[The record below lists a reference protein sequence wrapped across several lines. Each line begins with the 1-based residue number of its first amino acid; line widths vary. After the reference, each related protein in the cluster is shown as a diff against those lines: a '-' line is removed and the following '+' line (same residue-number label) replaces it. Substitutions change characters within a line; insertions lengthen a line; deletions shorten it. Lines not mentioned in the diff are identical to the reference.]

1 MFSGNFS
8 SAIASLK
15 LYKWR
20 SFLTMLGVILG
31 VCSVVT
37 VVSLG
42 EGLKQQV
49 LGQINQ
55 LGSDVITV
63 RSGRLV
69 GGVNSQAGV
78 NILAFLS
85 TSTLSDSDVQEIGK
99 LSSVQETVPIDF
111 VTNSASAEN
120 RRLDNAFVIG
130 TSDGMVNL
138 LHQKVAY
145 GSFFD
150 DNDKSGGNFVVIG
163 PKIAEQLFH
172 RHNAV
177 GHSVRISG
185 ADFVVQGVLEQSS
198 GGLLSVA
205 QTDFNSAIF
214 MPLETAKN
222 LTQGKTN
229 ILQILAKADGQ
240 NLDTAVSDIKRT
252 LQKNHAG
259 NTDFTVLKQY
269 ELLSIASGV
278 VDTITGFISAVAAV
292 SLLVGGIGI
301 MDIMLVSVSERTREI
316 GIRKAVGAT
325 NRQIQN
331 QFLTEGLALSIGGG
345 IIGVILSLVI
355 NGLLRLYTDLEP
367 VINLRVLVLAVFVS
381 VGVGVVFGVAPALK
395 AARKNPIDALRGE

>member
-8 SAIASLK
+8 SALASLK

-20 SFLTMLGVILG
+20 SFLTMLGVIVG
-31 VCSVVT
+31 ICSVVT

-42 EGLKQQV
+42 EGLKHQV

-55 LGSDVITV
+55 LGSNVITV

-69 GGVNSQAGV
+69 GGPNSQAGV

-85 TSTLSDSDVQEIGK
+85 TSTLTERDVQAISK
-99 LSSVQETVPIDF
+99 LSSVQSVVPIDF
-111 VTNSASAEN
+111 VTNSVFSED
-120 RRLDNAFVIG
+120 RRLDNVFVVG
-130 TSDGMVNL
+130 TSDDMVDL
-138 LHQKVAY
+138 LHQKLAY

-163 PKIAEQLFH
+163 PKIAQQLFH
-172 RHNAV
+172 KLNPV
-177 GHSVRISG
+177 GHSLRISG
-185 ADFVVQGVLEQSS
+185 ADFVVQGVLQPSS

-214 MPLETAKN
+214 MPLPIATN

-229 ILQILAKADGQ
+229 ILQILAKAKGQ
-240 NLDTAVSDIKRT
+240 NLDAAVFDIKES

-259 NTDFTVLKQY
+259 QTDFTVLKQY
-269 ELLSIASGV
+269 ELLNIASGV

-301 MDIMLVSVSERTREI
+301 MNIMLVSISERTREI

-325 NRQIQN
+325 NRQILN
-331 QFLTEGLALSIGGG
+331 QFLTEGLAISVGGG
-345 IIGVILSLVI
+345 IIGIILSLAV
-355 NGLLRLYTDLEP
+355 NGVLRLYTNLEP
-367 VINLRVLVLAVFVS
+367 VINLRVIALAAVVS
-381 VGVGVVFGVAPALK
+381 VCVGIIFGVAPALK
-395 AARKNPIDALRGE
+395 AARKNQIDALRGE